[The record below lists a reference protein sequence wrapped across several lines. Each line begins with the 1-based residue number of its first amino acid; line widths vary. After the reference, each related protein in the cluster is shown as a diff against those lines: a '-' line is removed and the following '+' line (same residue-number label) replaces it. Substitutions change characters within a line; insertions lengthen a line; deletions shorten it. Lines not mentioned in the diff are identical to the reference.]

1 METPTAHEILSTA
14 SALIHTRGSER
25 DTADGERSMES
36 AVAAF
41 NALTGHCL
49 SVTQGWQFMVLLKQA
64 RAAAGAWRADDW
76 IDLVAYAALAAEAAH
91 QEYAPAQPPRAPN
104 EPVLHWDI

>member
-14 SALIHTRGSER
+14 SALIHTRGGER
-25 DTADGERSMES
+25 DIDEGERSIVA

-49 SVTQGWQFMVLLKQA
+49 SITQGWQFMVLLKQA

-91 QEYAPAQPPRAPN
+91 QEYAPAQPPRAPT